1 MEFLPF
7 SQSFLNFHSSLTL
20 LALFCTVFLLIFD
33 FIKRR
38 KVWKSYP
45 PGPWELPFVG
55 SMFHVNLRSP
65 HLSISKLRQTFGDVY
80 SLQYAW
86 RNVVVLNGYEVI
98 KEALVKNAEAFA
110 DRPHLP
116 LYEKLGYTENNKGI
130 ALAHYGRSW
139 KEQRRFTLF
148 TLRNFGLGKKSLEER
163 IIEEAGFLTAAFQ
176 SQKGQPFNPH
186 FKLNNAIS
194 NVICSLTFGAR
205 FDYDDQ
211 QFLNLLYVLEE
222 NRHLE
227 GGLWGEL
234 VLAFPWLSH
243 FPGPHQKIFTNYK
256 KIMKWMKAIIEEHR
270 VSREPAVKRDFIDA
284 YLDEMQ
290 KEDSDSSFN
299 EGNLIFTTLD
309 MFLAG
314 TETTTTTLRWAL
326 LYMVLYPDIQAKVHE
341 EIDRV
346 IGKDRDPTLKDQLEM
361 PFTNAV
367 IHEVQRSGD
376 ILPLGVL
383 HMTCKDA
390 EVMGY
395 FIPKRTL
402 IMTNL
407 SSVLKDEKLWE
418 KPHQFYPQNFLDA
431 DSKFVKHQ
439 AFLPFSLGRRVCLG
453 EQLARMELFLFFT
466 FLMQHLTFRVPQGI
480 HKPKEDGEL
489 AFTLA
494 PYPYKICVETR

>member
-1 MEFLPF
+1 CTLE
-7 SQSFLNFHSSLTL
+7 NLTL

-227 GGLWGEL
+227 GGLWGETLWFSSLSLSVFSLSGPARNYSRTVLKLSDRILTFYRLKPKIRSPNYNKRKKWL
-234 VLAFPWLSH
+234 V
-243 FPGPHQKIFTNYK
+243 G
-256 KIMKWMKAIIEEHR
+256 IER
-270 VSREPAVKRDFIDA
+270 ST
-284 YLDEMQ
+284 

>member
-227 GGLWGEL
+227 GGLWGEVCICFRCGVWDL
-234 VLAFPWLSH
+234 GSGTGFQFSVFLSVATHPAGLIPVVLSLGFVDRWLR
-243 FPGPHQKIFTNYK
+243 G
-256 KIMKWMKAIIEEHR
+256 WGG
-270 VSREPAVKRDFIDA
+270 
-284 YLDEMQ
+284 
-290 KEDSDSSFN
+290 EDSDSSFN

>member
-227 GGLWGEL
+227 GGLWGE
-234 VLAFPWLSH
+234 
-243 FPGPHQKIFTNYK
+243 
-256 KIMKWMKAIIEEHR
+256 
-270 VSREPAVKRDFIDA
+270 
-284 YLDEMQ
+284 
-290 KEDSDSSFN
+290 EDSDSSFN